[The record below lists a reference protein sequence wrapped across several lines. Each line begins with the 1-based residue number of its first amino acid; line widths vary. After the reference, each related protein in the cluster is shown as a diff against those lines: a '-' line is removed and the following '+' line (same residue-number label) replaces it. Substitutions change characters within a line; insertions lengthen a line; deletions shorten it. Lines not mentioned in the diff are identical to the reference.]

1 MTCSRFSDI
10 HWLDARSETTIEV
23 GLMQIAQVKNAPK
36 EVMHSPALILQWIS
50 QMPPKWL
57 IIFDNADGDYSVV
70 EKFLPPGGKGNILI
84 TSRNGELK
92 RLALVSVNVLA
103 MEEDE
108 AVTLFLKSAML
119 DGTSDG
125 VRNMAKKMVLE
136 LSGIPLAL
144 DQAGAYIHRSGCG
157 IDGYLKLYQKNKQK
171 LMSRKDFKG
180 ASDYGRSAYGTWDI
194 SFQQIEQMALK
205 ENGEEAEAAQTAI
218 SLLRIFAFL
227 NCENIPE
234 ELFENAAENY
244 MNDEVDTANSD
255 FPMTLLNHQT
265 LFMDEDGEWDRM
277 KFFDGIQILLSF
289 SLVSAV
295 NHLYSMHLLVNSW
308 SRSCILHTE
317 ISNHYHRARA
327 LLSCAIVP
335 DWFSDSHAFC
345 RLVAPHIRSNLVH
358 GQELG
363 LQEKY
368 YGHEYVRFSIV
379 FDHIGSWNEE
389 ENILI
394 VEVDERKA
402 MLGSDHPDTLNAM
415 RKLAFTYYNQQRC
428 DEAEKLQVQVMKA
441 RKEQLGSDDPLTLA
455 IIGDLALTYQDQ
467 GRLDEAEKLQ
477 VELMEA
483 VKVQKGSDHQDTL
496 SSMSNLAS
504 TYLDQGRWD
513 EAEKLQIEV
522 VKARKVKLGPDH
534 PDTLTIMSQLAS
546 TYGSWGRWD
555 EAANLQV
562 EVINARKVKMGS
574 DHQETL
580 VTMNN
585 LGLIYWKQGKWDKA
599 EKLQV
604 EVMKAWKEKLG
615 ADHPRTLTTM
625 GNLTLTYHNQG
636 KWDEAEKLQVEVVKA
651 QKVQRGPDHPDT
663 LTAMNN
669 LATMYMKQGR
679 LDEAEKLQV
688 EVIDKRIAKLG
699 LEHPNTLITL
709 NNLASTYQ
717 KKGRCSEAEKLQ
729 VEVLKI
735 REEKLGLVH
744 PHTLTTMHDLSLTY
758 QSQGRWDEAE
768 RLQVEVMDA
777 RKVKLGSQH
786 PDTLQ
791 VMADLALT
799 YKSQKRLNEA
809 ELLLSDAIQAMQQAM
824 GSEHH
829 TTDHYKQELDKLLKA
844 KQDNQLSTCN
854 IM

>member
-1 MTCSRFSDI
+1 
-10 HWLDARSETTIEV
+10 
-23 GLMQIAQVKNAPK
+23 MQIAQAKNAPK
-36 EVMHSPALILQWIS
+36 EIMHSPALILQWIA

-70 EKFLPPGGKGNILI
+70 EKFLPPGGTGNILI

-92 RLALVSVNVLA
+92 RLALNSVNVLA

-119 DGTSDG
+119 DGTCDG

-144 DQAGAYIHRSGCG
+144 DQAGAYIYRSGCG

-205 ENGEEAEAAQTAI
+205 ENGEDAEAAHTAI

-265 LFMDEDGEWDRM
+265 LFMDEDGEWDGM
-277 KFFDGIQILLSF
+277 QFLGGIQVLLSF
-289 SLVSAV
+289 SLISAM

-308 SRSCILHTE
+308 SRSR
-317 ISNHYHRARA
+317 ISQTDISEHYHRARA
-327 LLSCAIVP
+327 LLSCSVVP
-335 DWFSDSHAFC
+335 GWYSDSHAFC
-345 RLVAPHIRSNLVH
+345 RLLAPHIRSNLVH

-368 YGHEYVRFSIV
+368 YGHEYDRFAIV

-389 ENILI
+389 EKVLTAD
-394 VEVDERKA
+394 VKEKKE
-402 MLGSDHPDTLNAM
+402 MLGSDHTSTLNAM
-415 RKLAFTYYNQQRC
+415 RNLAFTYYNQRRC
-428 DEAEKLQVQVMKA
+428 AEAEKLQVEVMEAWKI
-441 RKEQLGSDDPLTLA
+441 KLGSDNPDVG
-455 IIGDLALTYQDQ
+455 IIGDLALTYC
-467 GRLDEAEKLQ
+467 
-477 VELMEA
+477 
-483 VKVQKGSDHQDTL
+483 
-496 SSMSNLAS
+496 
-504 TYLDQGRWD
+504 DQGRWD
-513 EAEKLQIEV
+513 EAEKLQVERMEAVKVQQGLDHRDTLTAMSNLASTYNMQGRWDKAERLQVEV
-522 VKARKVKLGPDH
+522 VKGRKIKLGSDH
-534 PDTLTIMSQLAS
+534 PDTLTVMGQLAS
-546 TYGSWGRWD
+546 TYGNWERWG
-555 EAANLQV
+555 EAVKLQV
-562 EVINARKVKMGS
+562 EVIKAWKVKMGS

-580 VTMNN
+580 VAMNN

-625 GNLTLTYHNQG
+625 GNLALTYHNQG
-636 KWDEAEKLQVEVVKA
+636 KWDEAEKLQVEVVKG
-651 QKVQRGPDHPDT
+651 QKVQRGSEHPDT

-669 LATMYMKQGR
+669 LATMYLKQGR
-679 LDEAEKLQV
+679 LDEAEILQV
-688 EVIDKRIAKLG
+688 EVVDKRIAKLG
-699 LEHPNTLITL
+699 LHHPNTLITL

-717 KKGRCSEAEKLQ
+717 KKGRSNDAEKLQ
-729 VEVLKI
+729 VEVMSI
-735 REEKLGLVH
+735 RKAKLGLVH

-758 QSQGRWDEAE
+758 HSQGRWDEAE
-768 RLQVEVMDA
+768 KLQVEVMDA
-777 RKVKLGSQH
+777 RKVKLGSEH

-799 YKSQKRLNEA
+799 YKSQKMLNEA
-809 ELLLSDAIQAMQQAM
+809 ESLLSDAIQAMQKAM
-824 GSEHH
+824 GSEHY

-844 KQDNQLSTCN
+844 KHDNQLSTCN